1 MYQNNLKGTSGGI
14 LGREMKPTY
23 PLAFFWSDEPISD
36 LLRALSGSARDREGT
51 DATHRAIWELG
62 VRTTVEE
69 GVGVDG
75 PRRR

>member
-1 MYQNNLKGTSGGI
+1 MYQNDLKGTSAGVI
-14 LGREMKPTY
+14 GRGMKPTY

-36 LLRALSGSARDREGT
+36 LLHALSGSARDRDGT
-51 DATHRAIWELG
+51 DATHCAIRELG

-69 GVGVDG
+69 GIGVDG